1 MQKTFHSSWALTLSA
16 IVLSALILIA
26 CGGSGGDSGSS
37 GGTGTLAL
45 QLTDASIDNLKA
57 VYVTISEVQ
66 VHMPQGPWKLLV
78 SPNATYNL
86 LELING
92 VRETLGISELPSGHY
107 TQMRLII
114 GRVPDSEPNIFD
126 DPHPYANYVIDS
138 EDNQHQLFVPSGE
151 QTGIKIVHGFTI
163 SQSETTEL
171 ILDFNVSESVVI
183 AGKSGKWLLKPT
195 IKVLDAQD
203 HALVSG
209 QVRVAQSESGIE
221 GLEGPGLE
229 GILISAQVYDS
240 GAGEI
245 KDEILIRTATITD
258 KDGFYKLLLRPGTYN
273 IVAANTNYEPAVHCF
288 VKLQS
293 GDAAQA
299 LDFDLP
305 AADTGEVALHVEIK
319 GAEEDRHARISFR
332 QLLECAGSEIGI
344 EVKSL
349 KIGNDQLVQVA
360 LPVGSYQ
367 VVVSSDGKTTQV
379 IDEVEVNDK
388 KTTEL
393 GVVELE

>member
-1 MQKTFHSSWALTLSA
+1 MQRPFHSSRALTLSA

-37 GGTGTLAL
+37 GGTGKLAL
-45 QLTDASIDNLKA
+45 QLTDASIDDLRA

-78 SPNATYNL
+78 TPNATYNL

-92 VRETLGISELPSGHY
+92 VRETLGISELPSGYY

-114 GRVPDSEPNIFD
+114 GRVPDSGLNILD
-126 DPHPYANYVIDS
+126 QPHPYANYVIDS
-138 EDNQHQLFVPSGE
+138 EDHRHQLFVPSGE

-163 SQSETTEL
+163 SQDETTEL

-195 IKVLDAQD
+195 IKVLDGQN
-203 HALVSG
+203 HAVVSG
-209 QVRVAQSESGIE
+209 QVRDAQSGS
-221 GLEGPGLE
+221 GLE

-240 GAGEI
+240 DAGAI
-245 KDEILIRTATITD
+245 KDEISIRTATVTD
-258 KDGFYKLLLRPGTYN
+258 KEGFYKLLLRSGTYN
-273 IVAANTNYEPAVHCF
+273 IVAANTNCEPAVRCF
-288 VKLQS
+288 VELHS
-293 GDAAQA
+293 GDAPQT
-299 LDFDLP
+299 LDFELP
-305 AADTGEVALHVEIK
+305 AADKGAVALQVKIE

-332 QLLECAGSEIGI
+332 QLHECAGREIGI

-349 KIGNDQLVQVA
+349 KIGDDQHVQVA
-360 LPVGSYQ
+360 LPVGRYQ
-367 VVVSSDGKTTQV
+367 VVVSSGGKTTQV
-379 IDEVEVNDK
+379 IEGVAVNKDE
-388 KTTEL
+388 TTVL
-393 GVVELE
+393 GVVDLK